1 MCLLLSFASSAGGLV
16 PAGSPSLRQRT
27 DAETFKAV
35 DGYLEEQLRM
45 TGIPGAAI
53 VIVKDGQQVH
63 EAAFGRADESGRP
76 LTVRTPVL
84 LASTTK
90 SLTAIA
96 VMQQVEA
103 GRLALDEPVRSYL
116 PWFGLKDQRSAA
128 ITVRHL
134 LHQVSGLSSAD
145 GTAFEAS
152 DTEAPEAL
160 EQGVRD
166 LAPASLEGDPGEA
179 FGYSN
184 ANYNILGLLVQA
196 VSGQPFGEYMDEHV
210 FAPLNM
216 AHSHTTRTAAQEDGA
231 AHGYSLWFGSMW
243 RQTDVPAP
251 TTGMPSTTMYASAE
265 DLGREL
271 TALLDEGRYGDNHV
285 LRPESVK
292 EMLTP
297 RVRIDESRQYAMGW
311 FVRPLIESA
320 DPATQ
325 NATRNA
331 RNNHL
336 PVLLEHQGEWGNTHT
351 YAAMLPASRLG
362 IALVINGNDTSA
374 PSRLKGI
381 DSNILR
387 ILHGQSPVP
396 TVVQEDWLQRNGWV
410 VSSALLL
417 AEVGSFILTLAILPR
432 RRPLPSRAGLG
443 NSWPL
448 ILLGSAALGLDAFLM
463 WLSLAYAP
471 AHFETHLAVIVR
483 QFPDIGVTLVP
494 ALALAV
500 LWSVPRTI
508 WVLALLF
515 PNVRRRLRPK
525 RPAVAMGGS
534 LEHAGRERE
543 SKQ

>member
-1 MCLLLSFASSAGGLV
+1 MCLLLGFGLSAGGLLQE
-16 PAGSPSLRQRT
+16 GSSSSQQGT
-27 DAETFKAV
+27 DAETLKKV
-35 DGYLEEQLRM
+35 DRYLEEQLQA
-45 TGIPGAAI
+45 TGIPGVAI
-53 VIVKDGQQVH
+53 VVVKDGRQVH

-84 LASTTK
+84 LASTAK

-152 DTEAPEAL
+152 DTQAPEAL

-166 LAPASLEGDPGEA
+166 LAPASLEANPGEV

-184 ANYNILGLLVQA
+184 ANYNILGLLVQT
-196 VSGQPFGEYMDEHV
+196 VSGQAFGEYMEEHV
-210 FAPLNM
+210 FTPLDM
-216 AHSHTTRTAAQEDGA
+216 AHSHTTRTAAQADAA

-271 TALLDEGRYGDNHV
+271 TALLDEGRYGDNRV
-285 LRPESVK
+285 LRPESIK

-297 RVRIDESRQYAMGW
+297 RVRIDESREYAMGW
-311 FVRPLIESA
+311 FVRPLGEFVDPEA
-320 DPATQ
+320 QTDPA
-325 NATRNA
+325 ARNA
-331 RNNHL
+331 RNNF
-336 PVLLEHQGEWGNTHT
+336 VLEHQGEWGNTHT
-351 YAAMLPASRLG
+351 YAAMIPSSRLG

-374 PSRLKGI
+374 PSRLKAI
-381 DSNILR
+381 DSNVLR

-417 AEVGSFILTLAILPR
+417 AEVGSFIVALAILPR
-432 RRPLPSRAGLG
+432 RRRLPSRTGLR
-443 NSWPL
+443 NTWQL
-448 ILLGSAALGLDAFLM
+448 ILLGAAALGLDAFLL
-463 WLSLAYAP
+463 WLSFTYAP
-471 AHFETHLAVIVR
+471 THFETHLAVIVR
-483 QFPDIGVTLVP
+483 QFPDIGATLVP
-494 ALALAV
+494 ALALAA
-500 LWSVPRTI
+500 LWSVPRTL
-508 WVLALLF
+508 WVLGLLV
-515 PNVRRRLRPK
+515 PNVRRRLWPK
-525 RPAVAMGGS
+525 RQAVATDG
-534 LEHAGRERE
+534 EP
-543 SKQ
+543 